1 MTDNTAI
8 MLEEAILFAAS
19 KHSGQFRKGNG
30 EPYILHPISVL
41 LLLNKYKKSKNQFL
55 LASAAVLHDVVEDCD
70 ISIEEI
76 ATKFGYRIASIVD
89 ELTSDKEA
97 IKSQGKDNYL
107 LDKMLNMSTYA
118 LCIKLCDRYHNLTT
132 LTSMADS
139 FVTKQKNSTRFI
151 LEGLNSRKLTKTHK
165 KIIKDIKK
173 LLK

>member
-97 IKSQGKDNYL
+97 IKSLNY
-107 LDKMLNMSTYA
+107 
-118 LCIKLCDRYHNLTT
+118 
-132 LTSMADS
+132 
-139 FVTKQKNSTRFI
+139 VTD
-151 LEGLNSRKLTKTHK
+151 
-165 KIIKDIKK
+165 III
-173 LLK
+173 